1 MSSPATQSRGSRAG
15 LARKFL
21 YVVAILTSLAI
32 VAMISFSFFGTRIMQ
47 GVLTPRVG
55 FTAPAPLPAGFYE
68 TPQGWLSRPDGRRS
82 DPSRWMPSGLGE
94 QTQDEAAIFYV
105 HPTSAFDT
113 MRWNV
118 PAGEPVSS
126 AQAER
131 FLRMQATALAGAGT
145 VWAPRY
151 RQAVFGA
158 FLTDKPAA
166 TQAIDL
172 AYGDVKAAFE
182 AFLKANPSGPIILA
196 GHSQGTLHLLR
207 LIAERAGGTDWR
219 SRVVAIYA
227 PGWPISIAHDLP
239 RLGFPACT
247 AARQTGCILSWQ
259 SFAPPADTS
268 ALESAFDHGTGFDG
282 QPRKGSAMLCTNI
295 LTGGA
300 APSAGADRNA
310 GILVGDGEPVSTQ
323 LMRPGNLGAH
333 CAGRGILLLD
343 LAPQLGPLVM
353 PGNNYHA
360 YDYSLFWANIR
371 ADAQERLAA
380 WRTTH

>member
-1 MSSPATQSRGSRAG
+1 

-21 YVVAILTSLAI
+21 YVVALLITLAVI
-32 VAMISFSFFGTRIMQ
+32 AMISFSFFGTRIMQ
-47 GVLTPRVG
+47 GVLTPRVA
-55 FTAPAPLPAGFYE
+55 FSAPPSLPAGFYE
-68 TPQGWLSRPDGRRS
+68 TPQGWFARPDGRRG
-82 DPSRWMPSGLGE
+82 DPTSWQPAGSPALAAPETRNG
-94 QTQDEAAIFYV
+94 AAIFFI

-113 MRWNV
+113 MRWNA
-118 PAGEPVSS
+118 PIGERLSS

-131 FLRMQATALAGAGT
+131 FLRMQASALAPAGA

-158 FLTDKPAA
+158 FMTDKPAGR
-166 TQAIDL
+166 QAVDI
-172 AYGDVKAAFE
+172 AYGDVKLAFE
-182 AFLKANPSGPIILA
+182 AFLKANPQGPLILA
-196 GHSQGTLHLLR
+196 AHSQGSLHLLR
-207 LIAERAGGTDWR
+207 LLAERVGGLDWR
-219 SRVVAIYA
+219 SRIVAVYA

-239 RLGFPACT
+239 ALGLPACT

-259 SFAPPADTS
+259 SFGPPADTS
-268 ALESAFDHGTGFDG
+268 ALDTAFESVPGFDG
-282 QPRKGSAMLCTNI
+282 KSRKGSAMLCTNP
-295 LTGGA
+295 LNGGA
-300 APSAGADRNA
+300 APNA
-310 GILVGDGEPVSTQ
+310 PAEANHGVLLGDGDPASLLVQ
-323 LMRPGNLGAH
+323 PGNIGAH

-343 LAPQLGPLVM
+343 VAPRLGPSVM